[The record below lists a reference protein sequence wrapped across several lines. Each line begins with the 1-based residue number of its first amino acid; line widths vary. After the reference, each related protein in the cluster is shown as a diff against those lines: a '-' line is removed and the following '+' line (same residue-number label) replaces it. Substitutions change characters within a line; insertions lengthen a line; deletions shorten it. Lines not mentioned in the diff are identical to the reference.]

1 MVPLPPSGQGL
12 LWGGA
17 RDVGRTPRSW
27 EAPLRQPP
35 GPDRHGPIWPYPE
48 VGRYTEAGGVR
59 WHHLRFG
66 TGPPLLLLHGS
77 ASSTHSW
84 AGVASR
90 VRSRFSLVIPDLPG
104 HGYSSDFPSGFGG
117 PDDLARA
124 LGAFLRKEAVAPV
137 LVAGHS
143 AGAVLAIRA
152 VTRGWIAPRGVMG
165 VNPALGSRDS
175 FLPPLVAGPLTAFAR
190 SRGPAHL
197 GAALFRAAPLAEL
210 LLRSTGS
217 RLSQETRSHYR
228 HLLADS
234 RRVRGVLRLMADW
247 DPQGVG
253 AEAAALGIP
262 VRFLTGSRDRWVPP
276 QRVRAHAGGVPVEEV
291 PDRGHLLPEEDPEAV
306 VRSLMRLA
314 VEAGVGEGGPEGS
327 G

>member
-1 MVPLPPSGQGL
+1 
-12 LWGGA
+12 
-17 RDVGRTPRSW
+17 
-27 EAPLRQPP
+27 LRQPP

-59 WHHLRFG
+59 WHHLRLG

-84 AGVASR
+84 AAVASR
-90 VRSRFSLVIPDLPG
+90 VRSSFSLVIPDLPG
-104 HGYSSDFPSGFGG
+104 HGYSSELPSDLGG

-124 LGAFLRKEAVAPV
+124 LGAFLRKEEVDPV

-152 VTRGWIAPRGVMG
+152 ASRGWIAPRGILG
-165 VNPALGSRDS
+165 VNPALGSRDT
-175 FLPPLVAGPLTAFAR
+175 FLPPLLAGPLTAFAR

-217 RLSQETRSHYR
+217 RVSSDTRDRYR
-228 HLLADS
+228 HLLADP

-247 DPQGVG
+247 DPHGVG
-253 AEAAALGIP
+253 TEAAALGIP

-276 QRVRAHAGGVPVEEV
+276 RLVRAHAGGVPVEEL
-291 PDRGHLLPEEDPEAV
+291 PDRGHLLPEEDPDAV
-306 VRSLMRLA
+306 ARSLRRLA
-314 VEAGVGEGGPEGS
+314 MEAGVGEEVLEGPDCS
-327 G
+327 PDRTPDRAPD